1 MATKRPPF
9 LSRPYSGFDHTQVP
23 GDDQELTRVGPRS
36 PAGEYLRRFWHPI
49 AYTQQLTDLP
59 LALKIMGEELVLFRD
74 KGGRIGLVE
83 AHCPHR
89 GTSFEYGKIEERG
102 IRCCYHSWLID
113 IDGKILETPGEP
125 EESTLKD
132 RLYHGA
138 YPVKEYG
145 SIVFAYMGPPEKLPE
160 FPLLDLYER
169 PGFHLEPGEVGAVPN
184 VKPCNWLQIVD
195 NLVDPQH
202 EEFLHATISG
212 IQSFDD
218 KGRLAEEKAIIGEG
232 EFVESPAGIITLDM
246 RRVKDSVWVR
256 NIEFRWPNL
265 AILGGTPI
273 FPPEYGP
280 GQTEIHNP
288 PHLIFWVVPI
298 DDSTSMEIT
307 FVVTPEGGANPRL
320 KRMFPALASNMAGR
334 SHDEMQRVP
343 GDYEAQVSQRT
354 IAVHSLEHLATTDR
368 GVTMMRKGLRQRIQM
383 VREGQDPPE
392 LALSSGEV
400 VPTYGGDSVLN
411 IPPATTPKEDTNLL
425 AQVGRDLA
433 KHYLENPPHL
443 PVKTGTAVAS

>member
-1 MATKRPPF
+1 MSAQGARP
-9 LSRPYSGFDHTQVP
+9 
-23 GDDQELTRVGPRS
+23 
-36 PAGEYLRRFWHPI
+36 ANICARFWHPI

-320 KRMFPALASNMAGR
+320 KRMFSRPGIKHGRSLPRRDAARARRLRGPGQPADNRRPFPGASGNHRPGCYHDAQGPKTKNPNGAGR
-334 SHDEMQRVP
+334 P
-343 GDYEAQVSQRT
+343 GPS
-354 IAVHSLEHLATTDR
+354 
-368 GVTMMRKGLRQRIQM
+368 
-383 VREGQDPPE
+383 
-392 LALSSGEV
+392 
-400 VPTYGGDSVLN
+400 
-411 IPPATTPKEDTNLL
+411 
-425 AQVGRDLA
+425 
-433 KHYLENPPHL
+433 
-443 PVKTGTAVAS
+443 